1 MVGLEFVVEF
11 VRLCVAFGVA
21 FVAEF
26 KAVGVAFAEFAAE
39 FSAVLCVVA
48 VGCEFNAVCVA
59 V

>member
-1 MVGLEFVVEF
+1 MRCFWRGALNFAEFSLWV
-11 VRLCVAFGVA
+11 VA

-39 FSAVLCVVA
+39 FSAVACV
-48 VGCEFNAVCVA
+48 AVCVA